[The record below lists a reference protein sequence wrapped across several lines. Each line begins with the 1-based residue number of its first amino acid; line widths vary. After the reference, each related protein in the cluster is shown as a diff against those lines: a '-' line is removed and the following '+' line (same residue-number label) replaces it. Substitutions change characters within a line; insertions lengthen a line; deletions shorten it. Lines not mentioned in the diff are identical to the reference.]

1 MKRIIPFLLALVT
14 FSAVAQN
21 DLPKVDMT
29 TLDGAPINSNDLSTD
44 DNVIVISL
52 WATWC
57 VPCIKELD
65 AISEI
70 YPDWQAETNVKLY
83 AISIDDS
90 RGVQRVKPM
99 VNGKG
104 WDYTVLLDTNNDF
117 KRAVGAATVPLTLLV
132 KNNQIV
138 YRHSGY
144 SPGAELELYE
154 KIKEFSVAN

>member
-1 MKRIIPFLLALVT
+1 MKKLLPLLLALVT
-14 FSAVAQN
+14 FSVLAQN

-83 AISIDDS
+83 AASIDDS
-90 RGVQRVKPM
+90 RGVDRVTPL
-99 VNGKG
+99 VIGKG
-104 WDYTVLLDTNNDF
+104 WDSTILLVTCNDF
-117 KRAVGAATVPLTLLV
+117 TRALRAATVPMPLLV
-132 KNNQIV
+132 EGNQIV
-138 YRHSGY
+138 HRQSG
-144 SPGAELELYE
+144 
-154 KIKEFSVAN
+154 

>member
-1 MKRIIPFLLALVT
+1 MKKLFPLLLALIT
-14 FSAVAQN
+14 FSAIAQN

-29 TLDGAPINSNDLSTD
+29 TLDGKPINSSELSTD
-44 DNVIVISL
+44 DNVIVVSL

-70 YPDWQAETNVKLY
+70 YPDWQEETNVKLY

-90 RGVQRVKPM
+90 RGVKRVKPL

-104 WDYTVLLDTNNDF
+104 WDYTILLDTNNDF

-138 YRHSGY
+138 YQHSGY
-144 SPGAELELYE
+144 SPGAEYELYE
-154 KIKEFSVAN
+154 KIKEFSNL

>member
-1 MKRIIPFLLALVT
+1 MKNFLPLLFMMVSLCAI
-14 FSAVAQN
+14 SQN
-21 DLPKVDMT
+21 ELPKVDMT
-29 TLDGAPINSNDLSTD
+29 TLDGKTFNSQELSTD
-44 DNVIVISL
+44 DNVIIVSL

-65 AISEI
+65 AISVVYQE
-70 YPDWQAETNVKLY
+70 WQEETNVQLY

-90 RGVQRVKPM
+90 RGVKRVKPM

-144 SPGAELELYE
+144 SPGAEMELYE
-154 KIKEFSVAN
+154 KVKEFSN